1 MIAMNH
7 RFQPTKKYVSERI
20 SPPAGLAGRLK
31 AGPQLSQDPQQGGFA
46 NATWASG
53 WDLTI

>member
-1 MIAMNH
+1 MNH